1 MIQCNNVQVYSLIQ
15 ATLSSELMSAVVA
28 MDCWDMLVTAAD
40 TCCIQLLHDANNSL
54 YIAVGCTLHSFSVLE
69 RILLSLLT
77 SLISTDM
84 AAKPQPDT
92 DDLNPQWKTSLQACT
107 VDAEPLL
114 ETGLQQVS
122 DDSNVDRT
130 ESEAGSVRAHEQ
142 FTRSGRRV
150 KSKNFTDFVS
160 SDMTGAD
167 CTVQRRSSVDKTS
180 VMRRQ
185 AQPTRQPSPPA
196 PAAAAASVTECDAET
211 GVIRGQPQD
220 LTPTSSGEQTVNEF
234 CQQQSHETAA
244 CDQSSD
250 LTIEN
255 GIVFFLSYDILYCSA
270 LSKSTKSISPDQKL
284 VETSYLKEISLL
296 AHVTNTVHILD
307 QNSKFNIM
315 QAQEGMLTR
324 PDIRRLRSRLRSKG
338 SRPRMRLRP
347 NPQDRDLA
355 SKAETLPPRP
365 RPEGIWLM
373 YQMLMVLS

>member
-1 MIQCNNVQVYSLIQ
+1 
-15 ATLSSELMSAVVA
+15 
-28 MDCWDMLVTAAD
+28 
-40 TCCIQLLHDANNSL
+40 
-54 YIAVGCTLHSFSVLE
+54 
-69 RILLSLLT
+69 LT

-107 VDAEPLL
+107 TDAEPLL

-211 GVIRGQPQD
+211 GVIRGQPPD
-220 LTPTSSGEQTVNEF
+220 LTPTSSSEQTVNVF

-255 GIVFFLSYDILYCSA
+255 GIAFFL
-270 LSKSTKSISPDQKL
+270 KL
-284 VETSYLKEISLL
+284 
-296 AHVTNTVHILD
+296 
-307 QNSKFNIM
+307 
-315 QAQEGMLTR
+315 
-324 PDIRRLRSRLRSKG
+324 
-338 SRPRMRLRP
+338 
-347 NPQDRDLA
+347 
-355 SKAETLPPRP
+355 
-365 RPEGIWLM
+365 
-373 YQMLMVLS
+373 